1 MKILIIGNGFI
12 GTPIIHKLE
21 SDGHELLIYSRTLKN
36 GFGSKQVVGDISNFI
51 DFAKSHSWKPDVI
64 IHTAWITKHE
74 IYTRHASNYV
84 YAQFTSEL
92 AEYAVRTELGHLI
105 ILGTCAEYGSQST
118 PSVAGITKLNP
129 SNLYAEQKVIA
140 FNSVKKS
147 LLGSNTRLTWAR
159 IFHPYGPRQDKKRL
173 IPYLI
178 DSLKSEQEVH
188 LTDTASML
196 DWITTRDIA
205 AAISWVI
212 KNETPIEIDVGT
224 AHGFTNVELLKT
236 LEGLLGSSRQWT
248 KYSHETSL
256 AKQVTLVGEDS
267 PLLKSGWIPK
277 DNLITGLQWVLN
289 S

>member
-1 MKILIIGNGFI
+1 MKLLIIGNGFI

-21 SDGHELLIYSRTLKN
+21 SEGHELLIYSRTLKR
-36 GFGSKQVVGDISNFI
+36 GFASKQVVGDISNFI
-51 DFAKSHSWKPDVI
+51 DFAKSLSWKPDVI

-74 IYTRHASNYV
+74 MYTRHVSNYF

-92 AEYAVRTELGHLI
+92 AEYAVRAELGHLI
-105 ILGTCAEYGSQST
+105 ILGTCAEYGSQSA

-140 FNSVKKS
+140 FNSVKNS
-147 LLGSNTRLTWAR
+147 LLGSSTRLTWAR
-159 IFHPYGPRQDKKRL
+159 IFHPYGPRQDEKRL

-178 DSLKSEQEVH
+178 DSLKSEREVH
-188 LTDTASML
+188 LTNTDSIL

-205 AAISWVI
+205 TAILWVI
-212 KNETPIEIDVGT
+212 KNDTPIEIDIGT
-224 AHGFTNVELLKT
+224 TNGCTNVELLKT

-248 KYSHETSL
+248 KYSPETSL
-256 AKQVTLVGEDS
+256 AKQVSLVGKDS
-267 PLLKSGWIPK
+267 PLFKSGWIPK
-277 DNLITGLQWVLN
+277 DNLITGLHWVLN